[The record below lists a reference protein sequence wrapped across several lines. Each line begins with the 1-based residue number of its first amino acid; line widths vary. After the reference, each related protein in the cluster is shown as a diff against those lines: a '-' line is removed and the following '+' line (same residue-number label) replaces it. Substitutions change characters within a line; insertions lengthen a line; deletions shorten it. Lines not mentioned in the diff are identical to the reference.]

1 MGLDKP
7 FVRLGGETLLERAV
21 ARLGQV
27 FSDVIVAADREDRF
41 RDFPFRC
48 VVDRLPGLGP
58 IGGIDAA
65 LRAASGRAI
74 FVVACD
80 MPFLNPEVI
89 RWMAGLSDRYDLVI
103 PAFSDGLHPLHALYT
118 AGSLSAIEAQ
128 IEKGDRALHS
138 LVGYVRSRFIS
149 EEAFRRR
156 DPSLLSVVNINRP
169 EDFERASR
177 IFEEKKS

>member
-1 MGLDKP
+1 MRA
-7 FVRLGGETLLERAV
+7 VTRLGR
-21 ARLGQV
+21 V
-27 FSDVIVAADREDRF
+27 FSEVIVTADREDRF
-41 RDFPFRC
+41 RDVPFRC

-89 RWMAGLSDRYDLVI
+89 RWMVGLSDRYDLVI
-103 PAFSDGLHPLHALYT
+103 PAFSDGLHLLHALYT

-138 LVGYVRSRFIS
+138 LVGSVRSRFVS

-156 DPSLLSVVNINRP
+156 DPSLLSVININRP
-169 EDFERASR
+169 EDFKRASR
-177 IFEEKKS
+177 ILEEEKE